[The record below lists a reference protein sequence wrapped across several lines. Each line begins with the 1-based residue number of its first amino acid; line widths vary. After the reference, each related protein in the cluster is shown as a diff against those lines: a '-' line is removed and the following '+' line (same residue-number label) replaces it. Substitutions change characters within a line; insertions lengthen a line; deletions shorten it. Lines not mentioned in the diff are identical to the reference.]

1 MLLLLQLF
9 FVNELKLKLM
19 FIYPIERKK
28 SNLIH
33 LHGFHVLLLLSLV
46 KKVTPFVCNNKTYLF
61 FPKPVFPVITVKEF
75 LDLLNLLILIKQW
88 ILSPS
93 PPACFL
99 SFCANCKLGQL
110 KLSKYKSS
118 MVPALFND
126 PCIRSSKVVCRNRF
140 WEHKS
145 W

>member
-9 FVNELKLKLM
+9 FVNELKQKQM
-19 FIYPIERKK
+19 FIYPIEREK

-33 LHGFHVLLLLSLV
+33 LHGFHVLLLLPLV
-46 KKVTPFVCNNKTYLF
+46 KKVTPFVCNNKIYLF

-93 PPACFL
+93 PPAWFL

-118 MVPALFND
+118 MIPALFND
-126 PCIRSSKVVCRNRF
+126 QCI
-140 WEHKS
+140 
-145 W
+145 